1 MSRVVQIF
9 DLLSESIDWLVTRLV
24 FILIAGMVLVTTSQV
39 VFRVFFTALSWS
51 EELSRY
57 LLVWGTFF
65 GATMAYK
72 RGNHIAL
79 TFVVE
84 AFGSKM
90 KKIFSII
97 IYILSMIFFGFVIYY
112 GWQMI
117 KMQVFQISPALSLPM
132 QYVYLSIP
140 ISLFIMIIHALAG
153 ITKEFTGLVNGGELK

>member
-1 MSRVVQIF
+1 
-9 DLLSESIDWLVTRLV
+9 
-24 FILIAGMVLVTTSQV
+24 
-39 VFRVFFTALSWS
+39 
-51 EELSRY
+51 
-57 LLVWGTFF
+57 
-65 GATMAYK
+65 MAYK

-97 IYILSMIFFGFVIYY
+97 IYILSMIFFGYVIYY

-153 ITKEFTGLVNGGELK
+153 ITKEFTDLVNGGELK